1 MIIVTP
7 VKDHLR
13 HKKTL
18 LKLIDDFESLHDTRV
33 SSGVAEGNQTESI
46 NKDGSEWV
54 VAKNISSDW
63 ETAKEAKRE
72 YLEYFYNNV
81 ISETMDSIAQTLGLT
96 PCSWIATEAWYQRY
110 SEQGTHDWHNHGKTQ
125 FANSYFLELPD
136 STYKTEIVGS
146 NGEII
151 EYDAKEGDVVTFPAW
166 LKHRSKPNGK
176 ERKTIIAFNSSFELV
191 TRTLPE

>member
-1 MIIVTP
+1 MIIVNT
-7 VKDHLR
+7 VKDHLS

-18 LKLIDDFESLHDTRV
+18 LKLIDDFEGLHDTRV
-33 SSGVAEGNQTESI
+33 VSDVE
-46 NKDGSEWV
+46 
-54 VAKNISSDW
+54 NISSDW
-63 ETAKEAKRE
+63 ETPKEVKKE
-72 YLEYFYNNV
+72 YLEYFFNNV
-81 ISETMDSIAQTLGLT
+81 ISETMDSISQTLGLS
-96 PCSWIATEAWYQRY
+96 SWTADDAWYQRY

-176 ERKTIIAFNSSFELV
+176 ERKTIIAFNSSFGLGKND
-191 TRTLPE
+191 

>member
-1 MIIVTP
+1 MCNEMILVNA

-18 LKLIDDFESLHDTRV
+18 LKLIDDFEGLHDTRV
-33 SSGVAEGNQTESI
+33 VSDVE
-46 NKDGSEWV
+46 
-54 VAKNISSDW
+54 NISSDW
-63 ETAKEAKRE
+63 ETPKEAKRE
-72 YLEYFYNNV
+72 YLEYFFNNV
-81 ISETMDSIAQTLGLT
+81 ISETMNSISQTLGLS
-96 PCSWIATEAWYQRY
+96 SWTADDAWYQRY

-136 STYKTEIVGS
+136 SSYKTEIVGS

-176 ERKTIIAFNSSFELV
+176 ERKTIIAFNSSFGLGKNG
-191 TRTLPE
+191 

>member
-1 MIIVTP
+1 MKQTFFEYNIP
-7 VKDHLR
+7 PKFALE
-13 HKKTL
+13 
-18 LKLIDDFESLHDTRV
+18 DFYV
-33 SSGVAEGNQTESI
+33 S
-46 NKDGSEWV
+46 
-54 VAKNISSDW
+54 
-63 ETAKEAKRE
+63 EANRE
-72 YLEYFYNNV
+72 AFNNV
-81 ISETMDSIAQTLGLT
+81 ISETMNSISQTLGLS
-96 PCSWIATEAWYQRY
+96 SWTADDAWYQRY

-176 ERKTIIAFNSSFELV
+176 ERKTIIAFNSSFGLGKNG
-191 TRTLPE
+191 

>member
-1 MIIVTP
+1 MCNEMILVNT
-7 VKDHLR
+7 VSDHLK

-33 SSGVAEGNQTESI
+33 VSDVE
-46 NKDGSEWV
+46 
-54 VAKNISSDW
+54 NISSDW
-63 ETAKEAKRE
+63 KTPKEATRE
-72 YLEYFYNNV
+72 YLEYFFNNV
-81 ISETMDSIAQTLGLT
+81 ISETMDSISQTLGIT
-96 PCSWIATEAWYQRY
+96 PCTWTAHDAWYQRY
-110 SEQGTHDWHNHGKTQ
+110 SEQGTHSWHNHGKTQ

-136 STYKTEIVGS
+136 STYKTEIVGP

-176 ERKTIIAFNSSFELV
+176 ERKTIIAFNSSFGLGKDG
-191 TRTLPE
+191 

>member
-1 MIIVTP
+1 MCNEMILVNA

-18 LKLIDDFESLHDTRV
+18 LKLIDDFEGLHDTRV
-33 SSGVAEGNQTESI
+33 VSDVE
-46 NKDGSEWV
+46 
-54 VAKNISSDW
+54 NISSDW
-63 ETAKEAKRE
+63 ETPKAAKRE
-72 YLEYFYNNV
+72 YLEYFFNNV
-81 ISETMDSIAQTLGLT
+81 ISETMNSISQTLGLS
-96 PCSWIATEAWYQRY
+96 SWTADDAWYQRY

-176 ERKTIIAFNSSFELV
+176 ERKTIIAFNSSFGLGKNG
-191 TRTLPE
+191 